1 MDHFTVAVLVSQNP
15 RPANNQGPEKFKE
28 KIHKIKSSPKEGFK
42 AIYLIA
48 VYKANN
54 QGPEKFR
61 EKIHKI
67 KSSPKESFKAIYLIA
82 VYKEPL
88 GSKLESLSFLF
99 LKKH

>member
-48 VYKANN
+48 VYK
-54 QGPEKFR
+54 
-61 EKIHKI
+61 
-67 KSSPKESFKAIYLIA
+67 
-82 VYKEPL
+82 EPI
-88 GSKLESLSFLF
+88 GAKLESLSFLF
-99 LKKH
+99 